1 MRIPIQSDS
10 GIILDKSESLTRGKT
25 PILQDELLLESVKKH
40 GREWKLIQES
50 SYNTR
55 SRNDLKNRYS
65 ILTRRRDSL
74 STQGAARRQAKSPS
88 ASAGSPGMST
98 PGQGPDEEGDYGMN
112 YEGVSMQDL
121 EAGDYAQ
128 DPAYT
133 WDSSGAMDDHW
144 FNSTHIG
151 PDSTLDAMNPDS
163 ASAAAFSSTDDAVLG
178 NVEHTQ
184 LLYGGGGIASTTVQ
198 QQSPWVDLGTNEE
211 ALYNDLLDLH
221 TPPSTELNIS
231 DTTQA
236 QGSVITGPNE
246 TFGENSKRRVSLVV
260 DECDWTT
267 LNYLLDVTKP
277 LKGKVK
283 LEMNL

>member
-1 MRIPIQSDS
+1 M
-10 GIILDKSESLTRGKT
+10 
-25 PILQDELLLESVKKH
+25 KKH
-40 GREWKLIQES
+40 GREWKLIQEL

-65 ILTRRRDSL
+65 ILTRRRRDSL
-74 STQGAARRQAKSPS
+74 STQGAARRQANSPS
-88 ASAGSPGMST
+88 ASAISSPGDYCT
-98 PGQGPDEEGDYGMN
+98 PGKGLDEDGDFGMTP
-112 YEGVSMQDL
+112 EGVPMQDL
-121 EAGDYAQ
+121 EAGDYVQ

-133 WDSSGAMDDHW
+133 WGGAAALDDNW

-163 ASAAAFSSTDDAVLG
+163 ASTTGFSSPEYAVLG
-178 NVEHTQ
+178 EVDSTGM
-184 LLYGGGGIASTTVQ
+184 LYGGGGGIASTTTQ
-198 QQSPWVDLGTNEE
+198 QQFPWDEE
-211 ALYNDLLDLH
+211 ALYDDLLDLN
-221 TPPSTELNIS
+221 TPPHMDVSTP
-231 DTTQA
+231 DTAQTQ
-236 QGSVITGPNE
+236 GCVITGPNE

-277 LKGKVK
+277 LKGKVQ